1 MKKQLLKYA
10 TLILGA
16 MLPTTLYA
24 QLNPKQGYVITNQ
37 NDTIYGTI
45 DYLSDT
51 KCANECRFKPDGE
64 AAYKVYKPG
73 DISAYRFADNG
84 VFYITK
90 TFAVEGQ
97 EKTFFA
103 EYLLQGG
110 VSLFQ
115 HREGGC
121 VYYFFI
127 DENGKVA
134 TAKNDGSDQ
143 KVAFEKENDRVR
155 AKNKREALG
164 EVTQIFSKS
173 DKALHDLWVREINAK
188 NLTQITHDYDMEY
201 CTSSG
206 DCVVFRRNEK
216 ASRGVEVRA
225 RFQFGIGQGTNAL
238 SGQPL
243 ESPITCNDHTMK
255 TTVAQ
260 LGIGADFLF
269 PRSNKHWSVEVMA
282 LISKWSMSDEYVAI
296 DSYNIRRDISLK
308 YWDLGFQAGPAYSF
322 KPQSKI
328 SPVVRAGFA
337 ADIPLSIEKS
347 NFDYLMFDNE
357 LNPAIQCYG
366 FYVGAGVDIAI
377 KKHALRLM
385 AEYQWTH
392 SPNKEVD
399 ITYLAIKAGI
409 RL

>member
-155 AKNKREALG
+155 AKNKRER
-164 EVTQIFSKS
+164 TRTKS
-173 DKALHDLWVREINAK
+173 PL
-188 NLTQITHDYDMEY
+188 
-201 CTSSG
+201 CT
-206 DCVVFRRNEK
+206 
-216 ASRGVEVRA
+216 
-225 RFQFGIGQGTNAL
+225 T
-238 SGQPL
+238 
-243 ESPITCNDHTMK
+243 
-255 TTVAQ
+255 
-260 LGIGADFLF
+260 
-269 PRSNKHWSVEVMA
+269 
-282 LISKWSMSDEYVAI
+282 
-296 DSYNIRRDISLK
+296 
-308 YWDLGFQAGPAYSF
+308 
-322 KPQSKI
+322 
-328 SPVVRAGFA
+328 A
-337 ADIPLSIEKS
+337 A
-347 NFDYLMFDNE
+347 
-357 LNPAIQCYG
+357 A
-366 FYVGAGVDIAI
+366 
-377 KKHALRLM
+377 
-385 AEYQWTH
+385 
-392 SPNKEVD
+392 
-399 ITYLAIKAGI
+399 
-409 RL
+409 